1 MQVPSLLD
9 PPSDEALTLFRT
21 VANARAATDGGWPV
35 WQYVVM
41 KLDGEGLDADEV
53 LRGLPTWGHSYRS
66 VWIQGAGP
74 GGNPELEDEVHLR
87 LHGLVHLGGP
97 VAKVSV
103 RAFLAAVA
111 EGDRRLSAVPPSP
124 TEVVPVEVDGRQLTT
139 YVNHRTSANLSPG
152 QLLSLLK
159 NEPSTWGGLSSSGDA
174 WTWNLTR
181 ARLRPYRG
189 VDTGM
194 AYLAALEALVGIPA
208 FSTAPRDPSPLEL
221 AEAFDHLDLAWRL
234 QTGQRLV
241 HVPRASVVARLTQLV
256 SSRDEFDSRCSS
268 LSDLLSCLQ
277 VPLIGG
283 LDTDSKPLQRLEG
296 ALPAMTGDAAPG
308 AVTAV
313 GILRRVAGVRAS
325 QQHTGSAGRYD
336 RAWTDLGLPRFGSD
350 WASAWRQIQVV
361 TIDALTTIRE
371 ALVSTLP

>member
-1 MQVPSLLD
+1 VPSLLD

-41 KLDGEGLDADEV
+41 KLDGEGLDAYEV

-74 GGNPELEDEVHLR
+74 GSDPDLEHEVHLT

-97 VAKVSV
+97 VADVSI

-111 EGDRRLSAVPPSP
+111 EADRTVSAVSPSAM
-124 TEVVPVEVDGRQLTT
+124 EVVPVQVDGSELTAH
-139 YVNHRTSANLSPG
+139 VNHRANANLLAG
-152 QLLSLLK
+152 QLFDLLQH
-159 NEPSTWGGLSSSGDA
+159 EPATWGGLRSSDKT
-174 WTWNLTR
+174 WTWDLTR

-189 VDTGM
+189 ADTGK
-194 AYLAALEALVGIPA
+194 AYLAAIGALVGIPA
-208 FSTAPRDPSPLEL
+208 FSAAPRELSPLEL
-221 AEAFDHLDLAWRL
+221 ADAFDHLDLAWRL
-234 QTGQRLV
+234 QTSQRLV
-241 HVPRASVVARLTQLV
+241 HVPRASVVARLTQPV
-256 SSRDEFDSRCSS
+256 SSKDEFDSRCSS

-277 VPLIGG
+277 VPLGG
-283 LDTDSKPLQRLEG
+283 DLATNSRPLQRLEA
-296 ALPAMTGDAAPG
+296 ALPPLTGDANLR
-308 AVTAV
+308 AVAAV
-313 GILRRVAGVRAS
+313 GVLRQVAGVRAS
-325 QQHTGSAGRYD
+325 QQHTASAGRYD

-371 ALVSTLP
+371 ALVSTLPQ